1 MNSVFRREM
10 LGGFE
15 KPVKPNPD
23 DYPRVSGDD
32 DPNEERPTSRQVV
45 SMMEFVFETGR
56 PTRIAESEWVI
67 FKTQDEYMGISRLKD
82 LKDEDLLN
90 QITAIQRLDDI
101 TNELS
106 QTIIDREREGTE
118 QEIITRNSYYTQGI
132 ITLEE
137 RDSDIYLWKILLRKK
152 VEKKSQMQVYEEIMA
167 PLKESDKVQYNAF
180 LRWIDKDNTIMLPL
194 QKATQKRLME
204 YLGLSQAYLLVMR
217 AKKMSEVNKT
227 RRNNNMLE
235 GFLADYLLSDIDDD
249 SFDIFKSTKINE
261 ILRYDRIDDLKA
273 LVELLNEKINLNKI
287 VSISI

>member
-1 MNSVFRREM
+1 
-10 LGGFE
+10 
-15 KPVKPNPD
+15 
-23 DYPRVSGDD
+23 
-32 DPNEERPTSRQVV
+32 
-45 SMMEFVFETGR
+45 
-56 PTRIAESEWVI
+56 
-67 FKTQDEYMGISRLKD
+67 
-82 LKDEDLLN
+82 
-90 QITAIQRLDDI
+90 
-101 TNELS
+101 
-106 QTIIDREREGTE
+106 
-118 QEIITRNSYYTQGI
+118 
-132 ITLEE
+132 
-137 RDSDIYLWKILLRKK
+137 
-152 VEKKSQMQVYEEIMA
+152 MA

-180 LRWIDKDNTIMLPL
+180 LRWTDKDNTIMLPL

>member
-1 MNSVFRREM
+1 
-10 LGGFE
+10 
-15 KPVKPNPD
+15 
-23 DYPRVSGDD
+23 
-32 DPNEERPTSRQVV
+32 
-45 SMMEFVFETGR
+45 
-56 PTRIAESEWVI
+56 
-67 FKTQDEYMGISRLKD
+67 
-82 LKDEDLLN
+82 
-90 QITAIQRLDDI
+90 
-101 TNELS
+101 
-106 QTIIDREREGTE
+106 
-118 QEIITRNSYYTQGI
+118 
-132 ITLEE
+132 
-137 RDSDIYLWKILLRKK
+137 
-152 VEKKSQMQVYEEIMA
+152 
-167 PLKESDKVQYNAF
+167 
-180 LRWIDKDNTIMLPL
+180 MLPL